1 MADARSVHRCVPVAA
16 PARRGVKLRQ
26 LEPSVAIRALQHRD
40 LRADALETHH
50 AVHPTALDRSL
61 ALQLES
67 ELDEERGRGGE
78 VVDHDADVIHAL
90 DRHAHDATGTTASA
104 P

>member
-1 MADARSVHRCVPVAA
+1 M
-16 PARRGVKLRQ
+16 
-26 LEPSVAIRALQHRD
+26 AIRGLQHRD

-67 ELDEERGRGGE
+67 ELDEERRRGGE
-78 VVDHDADVIHAL
+78 IVDHDAHVIHAL
-90 DRHAHDATGTTASA
+90 DRHAINRSGTTNPGPQPITRTWPADLMVLDRAA
-104 P
+104 PSPAQSYGE